1 MIDYPYRKQG
11 IGKFLAKYIL
21 YEVYKNKNIILQP
34 DGDGNWFWG
43 KFEFVH
49 EKISQRVTLILKKK
63 NNKVDIGEIRHE

>member
-34 DGDGNWFWG
+34 DGDGNWFWK

-49 EKISQRVTLILKKK
+49 DKISQRVTLILK
-63 NNKVDIGEIRHE
+63 NKIIK

>member
-34 DGDGNWFWG
+34 DGDVNCFLE

-49 EKISQRVTLILKKK
+49 EKY
-63 NNKVDIGEIRHE
+63 NNVRH